1 MKPVKKSAKVASQL
15 VNRKKNLAVIEET
28 IRSDPSSE
36 EKLESVKMFLTQR
49 IESMELELTRH

>member
-15 VNRKKNLAVIEET
+15 ENRKKNLAVIEET